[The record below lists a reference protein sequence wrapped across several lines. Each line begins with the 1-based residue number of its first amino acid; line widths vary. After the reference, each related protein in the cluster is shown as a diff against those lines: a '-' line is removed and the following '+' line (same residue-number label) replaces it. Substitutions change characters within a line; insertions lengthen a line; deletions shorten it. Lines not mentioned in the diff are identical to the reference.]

1 MPHGARVDHPVDP
14 VTGWEAHDY
23 RGTIEPG
30 LTMSEIRAMTTILRR
45 MFSKRAIPASLT
57 KPLAGIRKRMEMIE
71 KDESVDG
78 FDAEDVSEFEADFMN
93 VGMSHRMYERE
104 TKVRKER
111 LKQRIAIQKCFKE
124 KEPRFLTF
132 AENELIRK
140 LHNHNPDEWT
150 VEKLSESFPA
160 LPETIQKI
168 LRTKWSPK
176 SVEKVLQYD
185 NVAVKNW
192 EEFRAGRLPLN
203 PMLGEH
209 LMKFKNRKIIL
220 TDRESLAEQFVPKVE
235 FKKPKSQLFS
245 SIVQTY
251 LDEKEKESDTKLL
264 SQEDNSSKVAGRS
277 DYSENQNLLTA
288 SATTDSPTAVKN
300 TEKFALNEE
309 RSFTLQSRTNSQKLN
324 VPVTKE
330 GKSLTF
336 DEFVRTKLEDIQQES
351 PEEGITLLNVYRK
364 QVEASQEMQTAEIAA
379 ASDNAVTHAEE
390 DTSSKIARRSDRDIS
405 IPSRDKHKDFNIV
418 GADDNLLDTRV
429 KVWKKKADT
438 ELNYA
443 KPIKIAK
450 HLYKPGMT
458 YRIRDCY
465 YDDDGEFLYRV
476 PGVHDGRPTPL
487 GIRQKARLDKQRG
500 YAARIIKL
508 VGEVDYAV
516 ERHAR
521 LQKEK
526 EQKTQQILDNKLKPK
541 GDLLLQKQADTIEK
555 TVKFIEN

>member
-1 MPHGARVDHPVDP
+1 
-14 VTGWEAHDY
+14 
-23 RGTIEPG
+23 
-30 LTMSEIRAMTTILRR
+30 MSEIRAMTTILRR

-93 VGMSHRMYERE
+93 IGMSHRMYERE

-203 PMLGEH
+203 PILGEH

-251 LDEKEKESDTKLL
+251 LDEKEKKSDTKLL

-309 RSFTLQSRTNSQKLN
+309 RSFTLQSRRNSQKLN

-336 DEFVRTKLEDIQQES
+336 DEFVRTKLEDVQQES

-429 KVWKKKADT
+429 EVWKKKADT

-476 PGVHDGRPTPL
+476 PGVHG
-487 GIRQKARLDKQRG
+487 
-500 YAARIIKL
+500 
-508 VGEVDYAV
+508 
-516 ERHAR
+516 
-521 LQKEK
+521 
-526 EQKTQQILDNKLKPK
+526 
-541 GDLLLQKQADTIEK
+541 
-555 TVKFIEN
+555 